1 MLKKSAIA
9 ASLIMFAG
17 SAFALDGGQLD
28 FSGLVSD
35 NTCALHVNGG
45 AQDGQIIL
53 QTATSAEVTTAGM
66 VQNTTAGA
74 QPEDFSI
81 TVDCSAG
88 TPPAKAFLNMGSVF
102 FSNSQGTLNND
113 SSVNQAATG
122 VAIAVHY
129 IPDVANPGTLEQ
141 VKINDS
147 SDTKEKT
154 FTNGKATYNFKAS
167 YVQQATSIPV
177 TAGYVKTNGAY
188 TITYP

>member
-9 ASLIMFAG
+9 AALVMFTS

-28 FSGLVSD
+28 FAGLVSD

-45 AQDGQIIL
+45 AQDGQIGL
-53 QTATSAEVTTAGM
+53 ETATSAEVTTAGM
-66 VQNTTAGA
+66 VKPAEVGA
-74 QPEDFSI
+74 KPKDFSI

-113 SSVNQAATG
+113 VSVNQAASG

-129 IPDVANPGTLEQ
+129 IPDISAPGTIEQ
-141 VKINDS
+141 MKINDG
-147 SDTKEKT
+147 SDTKEQL
-154 FTNGKATYNFKAS
+154 FSSGKAIFNFRAS
-167 YVQQATSIPV
+167 YVKQADAVPV
-177 TAGYVKTNGAY
+177 TAGYVKTNAAY